1 MKIDNEI
8 LAPSQRVGG
17 LAVVGAM
24 LLVFGFFVLHQLTH
38 TGFFTAQFGT
48 IEMVALYGPILI
60 AFVAPIVRAISGR
73 RNPARP
79 FEAATNLFLAVGSL
93 WLVITFPFDFARLAD
108 VLPNGIRFI
117 ISWINNDIG
126 RFVLMLQV
134 IIGVIIAPLT
144 MIAFFSRRRTST
156 K

>member
-1 MKIDNEI
+1 MKTANEI
-8 LAPSQRVGG
+8 LTSSQRVGG

-38 TGFFTAQFGT
+38 TGFFTARFGT
-48 IEMVALYGPILI
+48 IEMVALYGPLLL
-60 AFVAPIVRAISGR
+60 AFAAPLVRAISGR

-79 FEAATNLFLAVGSL
+79 FEAATNLFLAAGSF

-108 VLPNGIRFI
+108 VLPNGMRFI
-117 ISWINNDIG
+117 ISWINNDVG
-126 RFVLMLQV
+126 RLVLMLQV
-134 IIGVIIAPLT
+134 IIGVITALLT
-144 MIAFFSRRRTST
+144 MIVFFSQRRAAA